1 MNLIFNTYE
10 ELSEF
15 CYPFEKNLGS
25 QVWSVDE
32 KHQLLDQIAF
42 FYRQRLDDIADR
54 LGSRYTLLVH
64 VTMDAK
70 YWGRCWYDERIIEL
84 NSNLICYP
92 PLLLTETIIHEL
104 THYQHAAHG
113 KRFYTLMEQNV
124 HKLGLQHALYGWQTK
139 PVRYPTSAYDMAQ
152 LVNKESLKEI
162 EKFFRISYTSKSR
175 WKPIP
180 NGSSL
185 NLSNDWAELTAPAYV
200 HIPRIQGI
208 LSRAE
213 LVWHAERTFRNYIK
227 SLAPYF
233 SLDLGGYTISVSN
246 GCRFDLQKRS
256 IDLPVWLIGMQPDMR
271 NRFIVTLLT
280 RMDGSDKYFRNRLE
294 RNLSLTRLDN
304 VPAPSG
310 FCLFQIFKSWETAL
324 FDEQGRP
331 KIRYEGTILD

>member
-25 QVWSVDE
+25 RAWTVDE
-32 KHQLLDQIAF
+32 KYQLLEQIAK
-42 FYRQRLDDIADR
+42 FYREKLDEISER

-64 VTMDAK
+64 VTMDAS
-70 YWGRCWYDERIIEL
+70 YMGMCCIDERIIKL
-84 NSNLICYP
+84 NPFLICCH
-92 PLLLTETIIHEL
+92 PLLLTEVIIHEL
-104 THYQHAAHG
+104 THYQYAAHG
-113 KRFYTLMEQNV
+113 KRFYELMEKNV
-124 HKLGLQHALYGWQTK
+124 HRLGMQDVFYGWQERGI
-139 PVRYPTSAYDMAQ
+139 RYPTSSWKLVQ
-152 LVNKESLKEI
+152 LVKEETMDEI
-162 EKFFRISYTSKSR
+162 RKFFRLSYTSRTR
-175 WKPIP
+175 WKPIA
-180 NGSSL
+180 NGTDL
-185 NLSNDWAELTAPAYV
+185 NVKDDWTALTVPAYV

-227 SLAPYF
+227 SLAAYF
-233 SLDLGGYTISVSN
+233 SLDLDSYTISVSN
-246 GCRFDLQKRS
+246 RCRFDLQKRS

-280 RMDGSDKYFRNRLE
+280 RMDGSDKDFRMRLE
-294 RNLSLTRLDN
+294 RNLSLTGLDS

-324 FDEQGRP
+324 FDEQGKQ

>member
-1 MNLIFNTYE
+1 MLAFNTYE
-10 ELSEF
+10 ELSDY
-15 CYPFEKNLGS
+15 CYPYEKNLGS
-25 QVWSVDE
+25 REWTDDE
-32 KHQLLDQIAF
+32 KYQLLEQIAK
-42 FYRQRLDDIADR
+42 FYREKLDEISER

-64 VTMDAK
+64 VTMDAS
-70 YWGRCWYDERIIEL
+70 YMGMCCIDERIIKL
-84 NSNLICYP
+84 NPFLICCH
-92 PLLLTETIIHEL
+92 PLLLTEVIIHEL
-104 THYQHAAHG
+104 THYQYAAHG
-113 KRFYTLMEQNV
+113 KRFYELMEKNV
-124 HKLGLQHALYGWQTK
+124 HRLGMQDVFYGWQERGI
-139 PVRYPTSAYDMAQ
+139 RYPTSSWKLVQ
-152 LVNKESLKEI
+152 LVKEETMDEI
-162 EKFFRISYTSKSR
+162 RKFFRLSYTSRTR
-175 WKPIP
+175 WKPIA
-180 NGSSL
+180 NGTDL
-185 NLSNDWAELTAPAYV
+185 NVKDDWTALTVPAYV

-233 SLDLGGYTISVSN
+233 SLDLGGYTISVNNS
-246 GCRFDLQKRS
+246 CRFDLQKRS

-310 FCLFQIFKSWETAL
+310 FCLFQIFKSWETTL